1 MLDPDPT
8 PSERDAPMAQPKTE
22 CYAVTG
28 NRRPPNA
35 RNARKSRREDGRI
48 DSITIVPS
56 DSLQQHLV
64 AAKSLTINRV
74 PGAGGFN
81 NEAARCFLA
90 TIDLIKRRASVTLG
104 DVVESILS
112 GSIEGDA

>member
-1 MLDPDPT
+1 
-8 PSERDAPMAQPKTE
+8 
-22 CYAVTG
+22 VTG